1 MEKTKI
7 FKVTG
12 KMEKPNLKTTF
23 SKEVTALKPEDAM
36 EKIYT
41 DLGSRHRI
49 KRYHIK
55 IASIKEISIKETQ
68 SLNIKKMFEEE
79 KSVESL

>member
-36 EKIYT
+36 EKIFT

-49 KRYHIK
+49 KRHHIK
-55 IASIKEISIKETQ
+55 ITSIKEISIKETQ

-79 KSVESL
+79 KSVE